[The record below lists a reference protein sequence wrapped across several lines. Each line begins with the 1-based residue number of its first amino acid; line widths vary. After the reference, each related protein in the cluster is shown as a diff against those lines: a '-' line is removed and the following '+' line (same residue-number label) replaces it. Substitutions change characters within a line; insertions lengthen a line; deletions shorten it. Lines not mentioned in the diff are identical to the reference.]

1 MKSWIKK
8 NNFNNKINYYIIIKK
23 MNTGGK
29 NFPINKENNLN
40 ISNNDENVEP
50 LYIMT
55 LELQEGKAEQLKIYS
70 NSDSYT
76 LASNFCQEHGLD
88 NSACD
93 YLKEKIENLMNQY
106 REVNNIDEIEE
117 EQKTESTKSNQKKTL
132 LFSSGEEI
140 EELKDND
147 DSLNYSTEKNLNLN
161 DNFIINDNNQKDE
174 DKIFNE
180 KGNSLTLED
189 LEKIEESMPPLSYE
203 YQTYDMQ
210 SESVVDTGSYE
221 VAEWEEAKFFIPEY
235 ETMVSREVVSSAIED
250 DMIYTT
256 VKMTLEDGTVLNV
269 LYINEPDTLFCRAI
283 SVENWDKTTLYS
295 NFTYDADVQ

>member
-1 MKSWIKK
+1 
-8 NNFNNKINYYIIIKK
+8 

-117 EQKTESTKSNQKKTL
+117 EQKN
-132 LFSSGEEI
+132 
-140 EELKDND
+140 
-147 DSLNYSTEKNLNLN
+147 
-161 DNFIINDNNQKDE
+161 
-174 DKIFNE
+174 
-180 KGNSLTLED
+180 
-189 LEKIEESMPPLSYE
+189 
-203 YQTYDMQ
+203 
-210 SESVVDTGSYE
+210 
-221 VAEWEEAKFFIPEY
+221 
-235 ETMVSREVVSSAIED
+235 
-250 DMIYTT
+250 
-256 VKMTLEDGTVLNV
+256 
-269 LYINEPDTLFCRAI
+269 
-283 SVENWDKTTLYS
+283 
-295 NFTYDADVQ
+295 

>member
-1 MKSWIKK
+1 MKKSVALMLG
-8 NNFNNKINYYIIIKK
+8 F
-23 MNTGGK
+23 MLVATLAGCGQ
-29 NFPINKENNLN
+29 KEV
-40 ISNNDENVEP
+40 SEEP
-50 LYIMT
+50 TET
-55 LELQEGKAEQLKIYS
+55 LEPA
-70 NSDSYT
+70 
-76 LASNFCQEHGLD
+76 
-88 NSACD
+88 
-93 YLKEKIENLMNQY
+93 
-106 REVNNIDEIEE
+106 VVEE
-117 EQKTESTKSNQKKTL
+117 ETVNQDHPEWVKT
-132 LFSSGEEI
+132 
-140 EELKDND
+140 
-147 DSLNYSTEKNLNLN
+147 
-161 DNFIINDNNQKDE
+161 
-174 DKIFNE
+174 
-180 KGNSLTLED
+180 SLTLED

-210 SESVVDTGSYE
+210 AESVVDTGSYE